1 MIGKRLKELRIKKG
15 LSQEELGNEIGV
27 TKVSICGY
35 ENNTR
40 FPSLDNLIK
49 LANILE
55 TTTDYLLGR
64 EVSIKNDESKTFIG
78 AISHEDVLFIAA
90 LRHYPTLYTRLLK
103 DPNRSAN
110 IINKKII

>member
-1 MIGKRLKELRIKKG
+1 MIGKRLKELRIRKG
-15 LSQEELGNEIGV
+15 LSQEELGSIIGV

-49 LANILE
+49 LANTLE

-64 EVSIKNDESKTFIG
+64 EIAIKSDENNSFIG
-78 AISHEDVLFIAA
+78 AISHEDILFIAA
-90 LRHYPTLYTRLLK
+90 LRHYPTLYARLLK
-103 DPNRSAN
+103 DPTRSAN
-110 IINKKII
+110 VINKKIN